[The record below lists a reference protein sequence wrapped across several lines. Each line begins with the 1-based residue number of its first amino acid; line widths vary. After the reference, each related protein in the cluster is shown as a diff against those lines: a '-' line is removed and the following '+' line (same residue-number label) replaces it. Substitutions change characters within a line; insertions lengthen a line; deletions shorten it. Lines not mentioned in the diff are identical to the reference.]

1 MAKLDGEELKKFNKL
16 LDELNRKKDKL
27 GQDKILDLDGTV
39 ENLGVVNELLDTAN
53 GNLNDLQ
60 SSVEGIRESWGSI
73 VGELKKV
80 DNLTGVSVKS
90 FNKLSGIAD
99 KLSMSQKGLNELS
112 SRQIGSLITK
122 TKIEEQN
129 LIFQKKQL
137 EAKGRDKASSDSLI
151 ESANQLIEAKKYE
164 LALLQKSEK
173 DYKNIKKELNDQIK
187 EQEKKIKIINEEA
200 SALVEI
206 QGALKENDGLIQQQ
220 IDTLKTQE
228 KQTRN
233 VERATGLTGAAM
245 KGISGFLDKIGMS
258 NMGEVFEDA
267 NLAAK
272 STAERLTDGGKKA
285 GGLITK
291 IKTMGSA
298 FKVVGKAIIRN
309 LTDPLVLAGML
320 IKGFKSAF
328 NFFANAYKKGEEA
341 AMRISDENVNM
352 ARSLGISQKAA
363 SKLAGSVAGMG
374 PTTAASKSSI
384 EGIYKAMGSTE
395 KLSGNTLKV
404 FVKLNTMAGMSA
416 ESLAKFQKFA
426 KKSGEDAGT
435 LVSEMAKTAGAA
447 IKNNK
452 LAMTQRDLL
461 DETANQSAYV
471 KLQFAGQ
478 GPALVKAV
486 AQSKALG
493 LNMKQARDMASSL
506 LNFEDSI
513 AKEMEAELLIGRDLN
528 LEEARALALK
538 GDNVGA
544 AKAIA
549 EQVGSAADFM
559 NLNVI
564 AQQALAEAA
573 GMGVD
578 EMANML
584 SGQQD
589 MKAEGDDL
597 VKNQED
603 GIKAMTSAV
612 SLREAAENRARAAA
626 EASIPVYN
634 KLSGIVHRLQDTF
647 TEIQKI
653 VNQFLGENIL
663 EPMTKFLESKEG
675 KEFLKKLPEY
685 VKNALDKMKELV
697 TTISTFLSDT
707 DSKYPWL
714 KKLLAGA
721 AGGAMLLKV
730 TGLDKSLIEGIKKI
744 PGLFSS
750 KVSTSQKL
758 AKAAGVEL
766 GEPSNPMFVKVDGSG
781 MDDITDNLTDNMDS
795 IWKGRN
801 VKWMSRFKKFSNLF
815 GGKNSMVG
823 RSMRNLAAMFGK
835 RSSIFKQVFKNLG
848 NKFKNIKM
856 PNLTRIFSKMKMP
869 NLTSIFSKIK
879 IPTGAAGGL
888 LKTIGGK
895 ILAPLEIA
903 MGAIT
908 GVSQVAG
915 KTKEEKKAAG
925 IREDMG
931 NVEAGVLG
939 ALTGNANK
947 GSSLS
952 KYVGIEEGGAGDE
965 ALGIAA
971 SGARG
976 AMVGAAIGSVIPV
989 VGTAVGAAVG
999 GIVGTVS
1006 EGFKVFSDP
1015 NSKLRQGIVNFAT
1028 NAGEKISGWASSAG
1042 ETISGWASS
1051 AGETMSGW
1059 ASSAG
1064 EKISGWASSAGEKI
1078 SGWSSSVGNVVGDF
1092 FSKQKERYVNAFSF
1106 IGTAVSNLGTKIKN
1120 KFISIKDN
1128 IVNTISS
1135 IPQKIT
1141 AKIKK
1146 IGGKIAEFL
1155 GFAKGGIAP
1164 GGFQAFADGGIVT
1177 KPTLGLVGEGSMN
1190 EAIIPLPD
1198 GKSVPVKIEGGS
1210 SNNSSNAQVITLL
1223 KELITVV
1230 KSGGDVILD
1239 GQKVG
1244 TAMAAGSYRMQ

>member
-1 MAKLDGEELKKFNKL
+1 MADKTEDIKKQAQESAVVIEDALRSISSQIGDIFKQA
-16 LDELNRKKDKL
+16 LDEGADVSKTMARD
-27 GQDKILDLDGTV
+27 V
-39 ENLGVVNELLDTAN
+39 
-53 GNLNDLQ
+53 Q
-60 SSVEGIRESWGSI
+60 SSLNSLSKVSKGLATSFEKASQGAFNIKDLTKEIQERTAKISSIESQIEIARRNGVKDTKALES
-73 VGELKKV
+73 ELQK
-80 DNLTGVSVKS
+80 VKS
-90 FNKLSGIAD
+90 TNA
-99 KLSMSQKGLNELS
+99 E
-112 SRQIGSLITK
+112 
-122 TKIEEQN
+122 
-129 LIFQKKQL
+129 
-137 EAKGRDKASSDSLI
+137 
-151 ESANQLIEAKKYE
+151 YV
-164 LALLQKSEK
+164 
-173 DYKNIKKELNDQIK
+173 KELNKASDLSK
-187 EQEKKIKIINEEA
+187 NINK
-200 SALVEI
+200 SI
-206 QGALKENDGLIQQQ
+206 
-220 IDTLKTQE
+220 
-228 KQTRN
+228 
-233 VERATGLTGAAM
+233 GLTGAAL
-245 KGISGFLDKIGMS
+245 KGIGAAASKIGFSGIGDVM
-258 NMGEVFEDA
+258 EEA
-267 NLAAK
+267 KQAAIEKAKALGVSETK
-272 STAERLTDGGKKA
+272 SLGLVGK
-285 GGLITK
+285 IR
-291 IKTMGSA
+291 TMGSA
-298 FKVVGKAIIRN
+298 FKVVGKAIISN

-328 NFFANAYKKGEEA
+328 NFFAKAYKEGEEA
-341 AMRISDENVNM
+341 AKRISEENVGM
-352 ARSLGISQKAA
+352 ARSLGISQRAA

-478 GPALVKAV
+478 GPALVNAV

-493 LNMKQARDMASSL
+493 LNMKSARDMASSL

-513 AKEMEAELLIGRDLN
+513 AAEMEAELLTGKQLN

-544 AKAIA
+544 AKLIA
-549 EQVGSAADFM
+549 EQVGGAAEFM
-559 NLNVI
+559 SMNVI
-564 AQQALAEAA
+564 QQEALAKAA

-578 EMANML
+578 EMSNML

-626 EASIPVYN
+626 EANIPVY
-634 KLSGIVHRLQDTF
+634 KELSGVVHQLQDTF
-647 TEIQKI
+647 TKI
-653 VNQFLGENIL
+653 RGIVMGFLGENVL
-663 EPMTKFLESKEG
+663 KPMTKFLESKEG

-697 TTISTFLSDT
+697 TTIGTFLKDT
-707 DSKYPWL
+707 DSKYPWI

-721 AGGAMLLKV
+721 AGAGILLKV
-730 TGLDKSLIEGIKKI
+730 TGLDKTILKGAKTLFSGIK
-744 PGLFSS
+744 GD
-750 KVSTSQKL
+750 TSAVKSDL
-758 AKAAGVEL
+758 GIEL
-766 GEPSNPMFVKVDGSG
+766 GTKSNPMQVENVDSMNVGDMIGTKGKASILKQFKTLLKDPKLMFRALRMKGSG
-781 MDDITDNLTDNMDS
+781 L
-795 IWKGRN
+795 GRVFGN
-801 VKWMSRFKKFSNLF
+801 VM
-815 GGKNSMVG
+815 GK
-823 RSMRNLAAMFGK
+823 LGK
-835 RSSIFKQVFKNLG
+835 L
-848 NKFKNIKM
+848 KM
-856 PNLTRIFSKMKMP
+856 PNLTAIFSKMKMP

-879 IPTGAAGGL
+879 IPSGAASGL
-888 LKTIGGK
+888 LKTVGGK

-925 IREDMG
+925 IKEDMG
-931 NVEAGVLG
+931 GVEAGVIG

-952 KYVGIEEGGAGDE
+952 KYVGIEKGGAGDE

-976 AMVGAAIGSVIPV
+976 AMVGAAIGSVVPV
-989 VGTAVGAAVG
+989 VGTAIGAAVG

-1015 NSKLRQGIVNFAT
+1015 NSKLRQGVTSFVSSTSETLSGWASSAGSTISGWASK
-1028 NAGEKISGWASSAG
+1028 AGEKISGWASSAG
-1042 ETISGWASS
+1042 SSISGWVSK
-1051 AGETMSGW
+1051 AGGKLKSM
-1059 ASSAG
+1059 A
-1064 EKISGWASSAGEKI
+1064 
-1078 SGWSSSVGNVVGDF
+1078 SSVGEG
-1092 FSKQKERYVNAFSF
+1092 
-1106 IGTAVSNLGTKIKN
+1106 IK
-1120 KFISIKDN
+1120 S
-1128 IVNTISS
+1128 
-1135 IPQKIT
+1135 
-1141 AKIKK
+1141 A
-1146 IGGKIAEFL
+1146 GGKIANFF
-1155 GFAKGGIAP
+1155 GFATGGIAP

-1177 KPTLGLVGEGSMN
+1177 KPTFGLVGEGSMN

-1198 GKSVPVKIEGGS
+1198 GKSVPVKIQGGG
-1210 SNNSSNAQVITLL
+1210 SNNSSNAQVVTLL

-1230 KSGGDVILD
+1230 KNGGDVVLD